1 MTKVAPSLGM
11 VVAKPKMIEIPDNR
25 AGNYVQ
31 TLDKAIA
38 LNPQIVMVVIPSNK
52 GGKL

>member
-1 MTKVAPSLGM
+1 M
-11 VVAKPKMIEIPDNR
+11 VVDKPKMMELPDNR

-38 LNPQIVMVVIPSNK
+38 LNPQIVMVVIPNNK